1 MKKLLK
7 NPIVK
12 YCLYCALIP
21 LFIIVV
27 FRLTTLIT
35 TFICIKKTERRIDK
49 ENEEYVAFIFNAI
62 EQIRNQNHHI

>member
-27 FRLTTLIT
+27 FRLIK
-35 TFICIKKTERRIDK
+35 FIRIKKIERQIEK
-49 ENEEYVAFIFNAI
+49 ENEEYITFIFNTI
-62 EQIRNQNHHI
+62 EQIKNQNHQIQ